1 MDINVK
7 KKTIAVKE
15 AAARLTKQGYKI
27 NGSAAPV
34 EQFTEFALMKLLI
47 FMSLCD
53 KSANA
58 NEAMYIN
65 EFFGK
70 SFSGADIERMS
81 KGVDV
86 SAEGVTD
93 CILRVCATFAAAE
106 RDGCL
111 QGGSAML
118 IGAVNDLGLDFIAC
132 DGKADDRESEF
143 LGRLIFRMKNFCKS
157 FAETVPAFGSKPSP
171 KPTEQTAQPAR
182 TEAPEPPK
190 PAEPEKTLDELLDEL
205 NALVGL
211 ENVKSEIYSLS
222 NLIKVRRLREE
233 RGFKQPK
240 ISLHLV
246 FTGNPGTGKT
256 TVARLLAG
264 IYNRLGAISTDKL
277 VEVDRSGLVS
287 GYVGQTATKTRQ
299 VCESALG
306 GVLFIDEAY
315 SLTAN
320 VGQNDFGMEAVD
332 TVLKFMEDN
341 RDDFVVICAGY
352 TDLMEEFLSSNPGL
366 RSRFNKFIEFK
377 DYTADELTDIFAL
390 RCKSYNLEIESEA
403 LECARTFFTERCK
416 NKPESFANAR
426 DARNYFERVISR
438 QADRLAPIE
447 APTDQQ
453 LMTITVEDVVGVILI

>member
-15 AAARLTKQGYKI
+15 AAAKLTKQGYKVS
-27 NGSAAPV
+27 GSAAPV
-34 EQFTEFALMKLLI
+34 EQFTDFALMKLLI

-58 NEAMYIN
+58 SEAMYIN

-81 KGVDV
+81 RGVDV
-86 SAEGVTD
+86 SADGVTD
-93 CILRVCATFAAAE
+93 CMLRVCAAFAAAE
-106 RDGCL
+106 RDGAL
-111 QGGSAML
+111 PNGASML

-143 LGRLIFRMKNFCKS
+143 LGRLIFRMKNFCKTYM
-157 FAETVPAFGSKPSP
+157 ETAPVFSARPEQPQEVR
-171 KPTEQTAQPAR
+171 PTQPEAPAR
-182 TEAPEPPK
+182 

-222 NLIKVRRLREE
+222 NLIKVRKLREE

-240 ISLHLV
+240 ISLHLI

-352 TDLMEEFLSSNPGL
+352 TELMEEFLSSNPGL

-377 DYTADELTDIFAL
+377 DYTADELTEIFVL

-403 LECARTFFTERCK
+403 VECARTFFEQRCK

-447 APTDQQ
+447 APTDKQ

>member
-1 MDINVK
+1 MDIK
-7 KKTIAVKE
+7 IKQKTIAVRE
-15 AAARLTKQGYKI
+15 AAARLTKQGYKL
-27 NGSAAPV
+27 NGSAATI
-34 EQFTEFALMKLLI
+34 EQFTDFALMKLLI
-47 FMSLCD
+47 YMSLCD

-65 EFFGK
+65 DFFGK
-70 SFSGADIERMS
+70 SFSGSDIERMS

-93 CILRVCATFAAAE
+93 CMLRLCAAFAGAE
-106 RDGCL
+106 RDGVL
-111 QGGSAML
+111 ADGSSRL
-118 IGAVNDLGLDFIAC
+118 ISAVNDLGLDFIAC

-157 FAETVPAFGSKPSP
+157 YMLTAPNLSGSTP
-171 KPTEQTAQPAR
+171 KPVQGPDMPQKPEQPAVQ
-182 TEAPEPPK
+182 PK
-190 PAEPEKTLDELLDEL
+190 PAEPEKTLEELLDEL

-222 NLIKVRRLREE
+222 NLIKVRKLREE

-341 RDDFVVICAGY
+341 REDFVVICAGY
-352 TDLMEEFLSSNPGL
+352 TGLMEEFLASNPGL
-366 RSRFNKFIEFK
+366 KSRFNKFIEFK
-377 DYTADELTDIFAL
+377 DYTADELTDIFEL
-390 RCKSYNLEIESEA
+390 RCRSYKLKIESEA

-447 APTDQQ
+447 SPTDDQ
-453 LMTITVEDVVGVILI
+453 LMTITVEDVVGVIL

>member
-15 AAARLTKQGYKI
+15 AAAKLTKQGYRV

-34 EQFTEFALMKLLI
+34 EQFADFAMMKLLI

-58 NEAMYIN
+58 SEAMYIN

-81 KGVDV
+81 RSVDA
-86 SAEGVTD
+86 SANGVTD
-93 CILRVCATFAAAE
+93 AMLRVCAAFAAAE
-106 RDGCL
+106 RDGAL
-111 QGGSAML
+111 QDGSSLL

-143 LGRLIFRMKNFCKS
+143 LGRLIFRMKNFCKTYM
-157 FAETVPAFGSKPSP
+157 ETAPMLGARPKQPQESTAPEPEAPA
-171 KPTEQTAQPAR
+171 KPTE
-182 TEAPEPPK
+182 

-222 NLIKVRRLREE
+222 NLIKVRKLREE

-352 TDLMEEFLSSNPGL
+352 TELMEEFLSSNPGL

-377 DYTADELTDIFAL
+377 DYTADELTEIFVL

-403 LECARTFFTERCK
+403 VECARTFFEQRCK

-447 APTDQQ
+447 APTDHQ
-453 LMTITVEDVVGVILI
+453 LMTITVEDVVGVILT